1 MEGSVYLGQR
11 RKKGDKAE
19 GGDRGALSIAT
30 KNGSTGRI
38 IELLLWDWG
47 SELFCVYK
55 ASH

>member
-1 MEGSVYLGQR
+1 MYLGQR
-11 RKKGDKAE
+11 RKKGDRAE
-19 GGDRGALSIAT
+19 GSDRGELSIAT

-38 IELLLWDWG
+38 TELLLWGWG